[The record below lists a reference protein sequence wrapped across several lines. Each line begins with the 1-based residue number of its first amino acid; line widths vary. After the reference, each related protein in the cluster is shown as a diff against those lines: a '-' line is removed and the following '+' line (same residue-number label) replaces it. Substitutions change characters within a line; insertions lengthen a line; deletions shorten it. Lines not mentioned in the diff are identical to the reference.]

1 MSLLLDALRRAEE
14 DSRKRKL
21 DASVTGAGPSPM
33 VTEGETPEDLAQT
46 SGAELTLQAQ
56 TQPSSPTLE
65 LAVADAQAS
74 TAPPAPAPGMDFPDL
89 TLVSDE
95 PATAAPLPQA
105 APVTALADARTPI
118 QPYGRYARPTG
129 AQAAQSAGPAAGGWA
144 AAQAAR
150 EPVRPST
157 GSFAARAP
165 VSQAPEI
172 SPAAAA
178 SLDRVAPVPGTTQ
191 RQAISAAS
199 AMAGASARKVPN
211 KQQQRRQWL
220 LAAVALVV
228 ALPVAAFLLFGDAIF
243 GSSSTLAAGKTRLP
257 GVAPQVAAPDA
268 PTAPPAE
275 LAAPGNL
282 PAVAGDTTGAAGAD
296 KSAPAAP
303 QPVAGT
309 VLSSAPT
316 VAGSPTLASAGP
328 VPVAA
333 RSRTATQI
341 PAHNTAARQ
350 APARG
355 DSRPGSGAASDG
367 QGVALRANAA
377 KPASLM
383 DAAYAA
389 YQAGKTTEAT
399 RLYQDV
405 LRADPTQR
413 DAWLGLAVIAHAG
426 NQREPAMDAYKRVLR
441 LEPQNATALA
451 GLSSLITNAGEPQQ
465 ESRLREMLARS
476 PQEADLNNALGLV
489 LSGEKRW
496 SEAQPLFFKA
506 HSAAPQEPQ
515 FAYNL
520 AVTLD
525 HLRKSG
531 LAAQY
536 YETAIGLA
544 QGRAS
549 GFDETSARSRL
560 TALKAGAAAGA
571 SR

>member
-21 DASVTGAGPSPM
+21 DASATGASPASM
-33 VTEGETPEDLAQT
+33 APVADMPEDQAQT

-56 TQPSSPTLE
+56 TPPSIPTQE
-65 LAVADAQAS
+65 PTGVGVQAS
-74 TAPPAPAPGMDFPDL
+74 TASQAPASETDFPDL

-95 PATAAPLPQA
+95 PASAPSLQA
-105 APVTALADARTPI
+105 ASVTAVADSRTPT

-129 AQAAQSAGPAAGGWA
+129 AEAGQSTGAVAGGWA

-157 GSFAARAP
+157 GPFAGRAP
-165 VSQAPEI
+165 VSQAPEVT
-172 SPAAAA
+172 PAVTG
-178 SLDRVAPVPGTTQ
+178 SVDRVAPVPGTTQ

-199 AMAGASARKVPN
+199 AMAGAGVRKVPN
-211 KQQQRRQWL
+211 KPQRRQWL

-228 ALPVAAFLLFGDAIF
+228 ALPLAAFLLFGDALF
-243 GSSSTLAAGKTRLP
+243 GSSSTLLASRPIAP
-257 GVAPQVAAPDA
+257 VVAPQVAAPEAFPARPSDA
-268 PTAPPAE
+268 
-275 LAAPGNL
+275 AAPGNL
-282 PAVAGDTTGAAGAD
+282 PAAASETMAAAGVD
-296 KSAPAAP
+296 KSAPAAA
-303 QPVAGT
+303 QPVAGM
-309 VLSSAPT
+309 VPPSAPR
-316 VAGSPTLASAGP
+316 VAGGPARTSSDPAPVTSRPRAVAQNSARN
-328 VPVAA
+328 A
-333 RSRTATQI
+333 
-341 PAHNTAARQ
+341 AARQ
-350 APARG
+350 APTGG
-355 DSRPGSGAASDG
+355 DSRLGSGVAPG
-367 QGVALRANAA
+367 GPGVALRPNAA

-413 DAWLGLAVIAHAG
+413 DAWLGLAVIAHAA

-549 GFDETSARSRL
+549 GFDEASARTRL
-560 TALKAGAAAGA
+560 AALKAGAAAGA

>member
-21 DASVTGAGPSPM
+21 DASASGAGAAATGP
-33 VTEGETPEDLAQT
+33 VGQTPANPAQA

-56 TQPSSPTLE
+56 TPPLVPSMEPTGTGAQTFL
-65 LAVADAQAS
+65 VPQAS
-74 TAPPAPAPGMDFPDL
+74 APETDFPDL
-89 TLVSDE
+89 TLVSEE
-95 PATAAPLPQA
+95 PVAAPLPQA
-105 APVTALADARTPI
+105 APPTVTVAPDPRTPI

-129 AQAAQSAGPAAGGWA
+129 AEAGQSAGPGAGGWA
-144 AAQAAR
+144 AAQVAR

-157 GSFAARAP
+157 GPFAGRAT
-165 VSQAPEI
+165 VSSAPD
-172 SPAAAA
+172 AAPIAGVP
-178 SLDRVAPVPGTTQ
+178 LDRVAPVSGTTQ

-199 AMAGASARKVPN
+199 AMAGASTRKAPN
-211 KQQQRRQWL
+211 KPQRRQWL

-228 ALPVAAFLLFGDAIF
+228 ALPVAAFLLFGDALF
-243 GSSSTLAAGKTRLP
+243 GSSSILAAGKP
-257 GVAPQVAAPDA
+257 IVPVVAPQV
-268 PTAPPAE
+268 TAPEASTAPLGE
-275 LAAPGNL
+275 VAAPGNV
-282 PAVAGDTTGAAGAD
+282 PVATAETRGAPSTD
-296 KSAPAAP
+296 RSAPAAA
-303 QPVAGT
+303 QPVAGM
-309 VLSSAPT
+309 VPPPAPGAARGQSPSS
-316 VAGSPTLASAGP
+316 SR
-328 VPVAA
+328 PVAVVSRPRVVAQSPA
-333 RSRTATQI
+333 R
-341 PAHNTAARQ
+341 NTVARQ
-350 APARG
+350 APASG
-355 DSRPGSGAASDG
+355 DSRQGAGVAAG
-367 QGVALRANAA
+367 EPGVALRPNVAR
-377 KPASLM
+377 PASLM

-389 YQAGKTTEAT
+389 YQAGKTAEAT
-399 RLYQDV
+399 RLYQEV
-405 LRADPTQR
+405 LRADPAQR
-413 DAWLGLAVIAHAG
+413 DAWLGLAVIAHAS

-451 GLSSLITNAGEPQQ
+451 GLSSLVTNAGEPQQ

-549 GFDETSARSRL
+549 GFDENSARSRL
-560 TALKAGAAAGA
+560 AALRASAAAGA

>member
-21 DASVTGAGPSPM
+21 DASATGASPASM
-33 VTEGETPEDLAQT
+33 APVADTPEDQAQT
-46 SGAELTLQAQ
+46 SAAELTLQAQ
-56 TQPSSPTLE
+56 TPPSIPTQE
-65 LAVADAQAS
+65 PTGEGVQAS
-74 TAPPAPAPGMDFPDL
+74 TASQAPAPETDFPDL

-95 PATAAPLPQA
+95 PASAPLPQA
-105 APVTALADARTPI
+105 ASVTAVADSRTPT

-129 AQAAQSAGPAAGGWA
+129 AEAGQGAGAVAGGWA

-157 GSFAARAP
+157 GPFAGRAP
-165 VSQAPEI
+165 VSQAPEATPTVAG
-172 SPAAAA
+172 SV
-178 SLDRVAPVPGTTQ
+178 DRVAAVSGTTQ

-199 AMAGASARKVPN
+199 AMAGVGVRKVPN
-211 KQQQRRQWL
+211 KPQRRQWL

-228 ALPVAAFLLFGDAIF
+228 ALPLAAFLLFGDALF
-243 GSSSTLAAGKTRLP
+243 GSSSTLLASRPIAP
-257 GVAPQVAAPDA
+257 VVAPQVAAPEAFPARPSDA
-268 PTAPPAE
+268 
-275 LAAPGNL
+275 AAPGNL
-282 PAVAGDTTGAAGAD
+282 PVAASETMKAAGAD
-296 KSAPAAP
+296 KSAPAAA
-303 QPVAGT
+303 QPVAGPAPVT
-309 VLSSAPT
+309 SRPRAVAQNSARN
-316 VAGSPTLASAGP
+316 A
-328 VPVAA
+328 
-333 RSRTATQI
+333 
-341 PAHNTAARQ
+341 AARQ
-350 APARG
+350 APTGG
-355 DSRPGSGAASDG
+355 DSRLGSGVAPG
-367 QGVALRANAA
+367 GPGVALRPNAA

-413 DAWLGLAVIAHAG
+413 DAWLGLAVIAHAA

-549 GFDETSARSRL
+549 GFDEASARTRL
-560 TALKAGAAAGA
+560 AALKAGAAAGA

>member
-21 DASVTGAGPSPM
+21 DASATGASPASM
-33 VTEGETPEDLAQT
+33 APVADMPEDQAQT

-56 TQPSSPTLE
+56 TPPSTPTQE
-65 LAVADAQAS
+65 PTGDGVQAS
-74 TAPPAPAPGMDFPDL
+74 TASQAPASETDFPDL

-95 PATAAPLPQA
+95 PASAPSLQA
-105 APVTALADARTPI
+105 ASVTAVADSRTPT

-129 AQAAQSAGPAAGGWA
+129 AEAGQSTGAVAGGWA

-157 GSFAARAP
+157 GPFAGRAP
-165 VSQAPEI
+165 VSQAPEVT
-172 SPAAAA
+172 PAVTG
-178 SLDRVAPVPGTTQ
+178 SVDRVAPVPGTTQ

-199 AMAGASARKVPN
+199 AMAGAGVRKVPN
-211 KQQQRRQWL
+211 KPQRRQWL

-228 ALPVAAFLLFGDAIF
+228 ALPLAAFLLFGDALF
-243 GSSSTLAAGKTRLP
+243 GSSSTLLASRPIAP
-257 GVAPQVAAPDA
+257 VVAPQVAAPEAFPARPSDA
-268 PTAPPAE
+268 
-275 LAAPGNL
+275 AAPGNL
-282 PAVAGDTTGAAGAD
+282 SVAASETMAAAGAD
-296 KSAPAAP
+296 KSAPAAA
-303 QPVAGT
+303 QPVAGPAPVT
-309 VLSSAPT
+309 SRPRAVAQNSARN
-316 VAGSPTLASAGP
+316 A
-328 VPVAA
+328 
-333 RSRTATQI
+333 
-341 PAHNTAARQ
+341 AARQ
-350 APARG
+350 APTGG
-355 DSRPGSGAASDG
+355 DSRLGSGAAP
-367 QGVALRANAA
+367 GVALRPNAA
-377 KPASLM
+377 KPASIM

-413 DAWLGLAVIAHAG
+413 DAWLGLAVIAHAA

-549 GFDETSARSRL
+549 GFDEASARTRL
-560 TALKAGAAAGA
+560 AALKAGAVAGA

>member
-21 DASVTGAGPSPM
+21 DASATGAGPASTAP
-33 VTEGETPEDLAQT
+33 VGDTSADQAQA

-56 TQPSSPTLE
+56 TPYSSPT
-65 LAVADAQAS
+65 A
-74 TAPPAPAPGMDFPDL
+74 APQTDFPDL

-95 PATAAPLPQA
+95 PAAAAPLQQA
-105 APVTALADARTPI
+105 ATVTAVADSRTPI
-118 QPYGRYARPTG
+118 QPYGRYARPIG
-129 AQAAQSAGPAAGGWA
+129 PEAGQSAGPDAGGWA

-157 GSFAARAP
+157 GPFAARTP
-165 VSQAPEI
+165 VSQAAEAT
-172 SPAAAA
+172 PAASG

-199 AMAGASARKVPN
+199 AMAGAGARKVPN
-211 KQQQRRQWL
+211 KPQRRQWL

-228 ALPVAAFLLFGDAIF
+228 ALPLAAFLLFGDALF
-243 GSSSTLAAGKTRLP
+243 GSSSTLLAGKPIAP
-257 GVAPQVAAPDA
+257 GVASRAAALDA

-275 LAAPGNL
+275 VATPGNQS
-282 PAVAGDTTGAAGAD
+282 AVASETMAAAGAD
-296 KSAPAAP
+296 KSAPAAA
-303 QPVAGT
+303 QPVAGM
-309 VLSSAPT
+309 VPPPPPA
-316 VAGSPTLASAGP
+316 VAGGQTSASSGP
-328 VPVAA
+328 VPVTSRPRVVTQNSA
-333 RSRTATQI
+333 R
-341 PAHNTAARQ
+341 NTAARQ
-350 APARG
+350 APASG
-355 DSRPGSGAASDG
+355 DSRQGAGAASGG
-367 QGVALRANAA
+367 QGVALRPNAT

-383 DAAYAA
+383 EAAYAA

-451 GLSSLITNAGEPQQ
+451 GLSSLITDAGEPQQ
-465 ESRLREMLARS
+465 ESKLREMLARS

-489 LSGEKRW
+489 LSGERRW

-536 YETAIGLA
+536 YETALGLA

-549 GFDETSARSRL
+549 GFDEASARTRL
-560 TALKAGAAAGA
+560 AALKAGAAAGA

>member
-14 DSRKRKL
+14 DARKRKL
-21 DASVTGAGPSPM
+21 DASGTGAGP
-33 VTEGETPEDLAQT
+33 TPIHPPALEAPVAQ
-46 SGAELTLQAQ
+46 GPAAELTLQAQ
-56 TQPSSPTLE
+56 TLSSLPPRD
-65 LAVADAQAS
+65 LAVAGAPAS
-74 TAPPAPAPGMDFPDL
+74 LARLAPPPETDFPDL
-89 TLVSDE
+89 TLVPDE
-95 PATAAPLPQA
+95 PLAAALLPQA
-105 APVTALADARTPI
+105 VPATPVVDPRTPI

-129 AQAAQSAGPAAGGWA
+129 AEAGEGAGPAMGGQA
-144 AAQAAR
+144 AASLAR

-157 GSFAARAP
+157 GPFAAPAP
-165 VSQAPEI
+165 ASQAMAATSAATGAQER
-172 SPAAAA
+172 SP
-178 SLDRVAPVPGTTQ
+178 PVPGTTQ

-199 AMAGASARKVPN
+199 AMAGAGARKVKSQP
-211 KQQQRRQWL
+211 QRRQWL

-228 ALPVAAFLLFGDAIF
+228 ALPLAAFLLFGDVLF
-243 GSSSTLAAGKTRLP
+243 GSSSTLLAGKPIVSAVVLQTA
-257 GVAPQVAAPDA
+257 APQASA
-268 PTAPPAE
+268 APPAE
-275 LAAPGNL
+275 VAAPGNL
-282 PAVAGDTTGAAGAD
+282 PAIASEPTGAAAAD
-296 KSAPAAP
+296 RNVPAAT

-309 VLSSAPT
+309 VPAPAPRGVGGPPFASS
-316 VAGSPTLASAGP
+316 GP
-328 VPVAA
+328 APVASRPRVVSQNSA
-333 RSRTATQI
+333 RTAV
-341 PAHNTAARQ
+341 ARQ
-350 APARG
+350 APAGGENRN
-355 DSRPGSGAASDG
+355 REGAAPG
-367 QGVALRANAA
+367 GPEVALRSNAA
-377 KPASLM
+377 RPATLM

-389 YQAGKTTEAT
+389 YQAGKTIEAT

-405 LRADPTQR
+405 LRADPAQR
-413 DAWLGLAVIAHAG
+413 DAWLGLAVIAHAS

-465 ESRLREMLARS
+465 ESRLRDMLARS

-525 HLRKSG
+525 QLRKSG

-536 YETAIGLA
+536 YETALGLA

-549 GFDETSARSRL
+549 GFDEAGARTRL
-560 TALKAGAAAGA
+560 AALKAGAAAGA
-571 SR
+571 AR

>member
-21 DASVTGAGPSPM
+21 DASVASAGPAPM
-33 VTEGETPEDLAQT
+33 APEGSTPPDPAQA
-46 SGAELTLQAQ
+46 SGPELTLQAQ
-56 TQPSSPTLE
+56 TPVSPPE
-65 LAVADAQAS
+65 PEPDVAGAQAS
-74 TAPPAPAPGMDFPDL
+74 TTTLVPAPETDFPDL
-89 TLVSDE
+89 SLVSDE
-95 PATAAPLPQA
+95 AAVAAPSPQA
-105 APVTALADARTPI
+105 APAAPVADPRTPI

-129 AQAAQSAGPAAGGWA
+129 TEAGQNTAPVSGGWA
-144 AAQAAR
+144 AAQVAR

-157 GSFAARAP
+157 GPFATRAP
-165 VSQAPEI
+165 VSPAPD
-172 SPAAAA
+172 S
-178 SLDRVAPVPGTTQ
+178 APVAAGSLERAPPLSGTTQ
-191 RQAISAAS
+191 RQAISAAG
-199 AMAGASARKVPN
+199 AMAGAGARKVPN
-211 KQQQRRQWL
+211 KPQRRQWV

-228 ALPVAAFLLFGDAIF
+228 ALPVAAFLLFGDALF
-243 GSSSTLAAGKTRLP
+243 GSSGTLVGGKTTVVV
-257 GVAPQVAAPDA
+257 VAPQAAATVASAA
-268 PTAPPAE
+268 PTAE
-275 LAAPGNL
+275 VSVPGNL
-282 PAVAGDTTGAAGAD
+282 PVAAGQTTGVAAAD
-296 KSAPAAP
+296 NSLPSAA

-309 VLSSAPT
+309 VPAPAQGAARGPT
-316 VAGSPTLASAGP
+316 VPSSRAVAAAPRPREPAQSPARNAVTRQPPSSGDGRRGSDVASAGP
-328 VPVAA
+328 
-333 RSRTATQI
+333 
-341 PAHNTAARQ
+341 
-350 APARG
+350 
-355 DSRPGSGAASDG
+355 
-367 QGVALRANAA
+367 GVALRPNAA

-389 YQAGKTTEAT
+389 YQAGKTSEAI
-399 RLYQDV
+399 RLYQEV
-405 LRADPTQR
+405 LRADPAQR
-413 DAWLGLAVIAHAG
+413 DAWLGLAVIAHAD

-536 YETAIGLA
+536 YETALGLA

-549 GFDETSARSRL
+549 GFDEASARTRL
-560 TALKAGAAAGA
+560 AALKASAAAGA

>member
-21 DASVTGAGPSPM
+21 DASATGAGPTPM
-33 VTEGETPEDLAQT
+33 APVGGTPADQAQA

-56 TQPSSPTLE
+56 TPPSIPTQE
-65 LAVADAQAS
+65 PTGDGVQ
-74 TAPPAPAPGMDFPDL
+74 APASETGFPDL
-89 TLVSDE
+89 TLVSDQAAA
-95 PATAAPLPQA
+95 PAPLPQA
-105 APVTALADARTPI
+105 APVTAVAADPRTPI
-118 QPYGRYARPTG
+118 QSYGRYARPTG
-129 AQAAQSAGPAAGGWA
+129 AEAGQSTGPVAGGWA
-144 AAQAAR
+144 AAQVAR

-157 GSFAARAP
+157 GSFAGPAP
-165 VSQAPEI
+165 VSQAPEAT
-172 SPAAAA
+172 PTAAGP
-178 SLDRVAPVPGTTQ
+178 LDRAAPLAGTTQ

-199 AMAGASARKVPN
+199 AMAGAGARKVPN
-211 KQQQRRQWL
+211 RAQRRQWL

-228 ALPVAAFLLFGDAIF
+228 ALPLAAFLLFGDALF
-243 GSSSTLAAGKTRLP
+243 GSSSTLLASKP
-257 GVAPQVAAPDA
+257 IVPVVAPQVAAPEA
-268 PTAPPAE
+268 SPAPPTDT
-275 LAAPGNL
+275 AAPGNL
-282 PAVAGDTTGAAGAD
+282 PAAASETTAVAGAD
-296 KSAPAAP
+296 RGAPDAA
-303 QPVAGT
+303 QPVAGM
-309 VLSSAPT
+309 VPSPAPG
-316 VAGSPTLASAGP
+316 VAGGPTRTSSGP
-328 VPVAA
+328 VPVTSRPRMVAQNSA
-333 RSRTATQI
+333 RT
-341 PAHNTAARQ
+341 TAARQ
-350 APARG
+350 APTSG
-355 DSRPGSGAASDG
+355 DSRGGADVAAG
-367 QGVALRANAA
+367 GPGVALRPNAA

-399 RLYQDV
+399 RLYQEV

-413 DAWLGLAVIAHAG
+413 DAWLGLAVIAHAS

-536 YETAIGLA
+536 YETAIKLA

-549 GFDETSARSRL
+549 GFDETSARTRL
-560 TALKAGAAAGA
+560 AALKAGAAAGA

>member
-21 DASVTGAGPSPM
+21 DASTAGAVPAPTAPSADPAQGP
-33 VTEGETPEDLAQT
+33 A
-46 SGAELTLQAQ
+46 AELTLQVQ
-56 TQPSSPTLE
+56 TPSSPPTPE
-65 LAVADAQAS
+65 PAAADTRAS
-74 TAPPAPAPGMDFPDL
+74 TALQMPAPETDFPDL
-89 TLVSDE
+89 TLVSDA
-95 PATAAPLPQA
+95 PVAAALLPQA
-105 APVTALADARTPI
+105 APVPPVVDPRTPI

-129 AQAAQSAGPAAGGWA
+129 AEAAEGTGSPTAGWA
-144 AAQAAR
+144 AAQSAR

-157 GSFAARAP
+157 GPFSAPAP
-165 VSQAPEI
+165 V
-172 SPAAAA
+172 SPAAATPA
-178 SLDRVAPVPGTTQ
+178 PAGSLERSPPVPGTTQ

-199 AMAGASARKVPN
+199 AMAGASARKVKN
-211 KQQQRRQWL
+211 KPQRRQWL

-228 ALPVAAFLLFGDAIF
+228 ALPLAAFLLFGDALF
-243 GSSSTLAAGKTRLP
+243 GSSGTLLAGRPIVPAVVLP
-257 GVAPQVAAPDA
+257 TAAPEA
-268 PTAPPAE
+268 STALPPE
-275 LAAPGNL
+275 VAAPGNL
-282 PAVAGDTTGAAGAD
+282 PAAASEPAGAAAVD
-296 KSAPAAP
+296 RDVPAAA

-309 VLSSAPT
+309 VPARAARGAGGPPFASS
-316 VAGSPTLASAGP
+316 GP
-328 VPVAA
+328 APVASRPRVVVQNSA
-333 RSRTATQI
+333 RTA
-341 PAHNTAARQ
+341 AARQ
-350 APARG
+350 SPPG
-355 DSRPGSGAASDG
+355 GESRNREGAAPGG
-367 QGVALRANAA
+367 QDVASRSNAA
-377 KPASLM
+377 RPATLM

-405 LRADPTQR
+405 LRADPAQR
-413 DAWLGLAVIAHAG
+413 DAWLGLAVIAHAS

-465 ESRLREMLARS
+465 ESRLRDMLARS

-536 YETAIGLA
+536 YETALGLA

-549 GFDETSARSRL
+549 GFDETSARIRL
-560 TALKAGAAAGA
+560 AALKASAAAGA
-571 SR
+571 AR